1 MVLLVKSYLNPLP
14 HSRILYHIL
23 LYCFFLLLYVLFIFL
38 LFLYSIVIHM
48 SCYMI

>member
-23 LYCFFLLLYVLFIFL
+23 LYCFLLLYVLFIFL